1 MAKCNIITL
10 GKINKKIFLILIGG
24 VIYTAILFIE
34 HESMFFGDREIP
46 DNQRNQ
52 GNEENQGNQGNAGDE
67 KKFQHPIIY
76 SLMHSLS
83 LCLSFIFLII
93 YYKNNNNKNKLALI
107 ENIDKININKQKS
120 KKAISWKE
128 KLLWIL
134 LVTIID
140 YASLIFSNIC
150 WIANDSY
157 VGVAQINIIF
167 MAIFSYF
174 ILKMKIYKH
183 HYLCIFA
190 IIIKCIISTII
201 YGVFNDVN
209 KDEIVPLI
217 VLFTTEIAFSLTYV
231 LFKYFMLIKYINP
244 YEIMFFQGLF
254 ESIFSIIFLTITT
267 KFGFIDN
274 FFHFIDNIDNKEI
287 GIIVAWIVA
296 YFIYMLIFYKTI
308 EIFNQFYLYF
318 SILISEYIV
327 FFIEISNYEV
337 WQIIVSVFLMVICS
351 FMILVFV
358 EIIEL
363 NFCGISDMIKKNIEL
378 RARADS
384 MSSKNNDINIINDDE
399 DNETFIDLKDYT
411 YQME

>member
-140 YASLIFSNIC
+140 YASLIFSNIF

-254 ESIFSIIFLTITT
+254 ESIFSIIFL
-267 KFGFIDN
+267 
-274 FFHFIDNIDNKEI
+274 
-287 GIIVAWIVA
+287 A

>member
-1 MAKCNIITL
+1 MAIKCRVITC
-10 GKINKKIFLILIGG
+10 GKINKKIILIIVGG
-24 VIYTAILFIE
+24 LVYSLHLYIESESEIFGGKTNEFPVIYT
-34 HESMFFGDREIP
+34 MM
-46 DNQRNQ
+46 
-52 GNEENQGNQGNAGDE
+52 
-67 KKFQHPIIY
+67 Y
-76 SLMHSLS
+76 SIC
-83 LCLSFIFLII
+83 LCLSFSLLLIFNVYSKKKKDKITSS
-93 YYKNNNNKNKLALI
+93 LI
-107 ENIDKININKQKS
+107 EDKGNIIFEKNDTIKKKI
-120 KKAISWKE
+120 ISWKE

-140 YASLIFSNIC
+140 YASLIFSNIF

-254 ESIFSIIFLTITT
+254 ESIFSIIFLAITT

-308 EIFNQFYLYF
+308 FNGHLFFYD
-318 SILISEYIV
+318 SC
-327 FFIEISNYEV
+327 
-337 WQIIVSVFLMVICS
+337 IC
-351 FMILVFV
+351 
-358 EIIEL
+358 
-363 NFCGISDMIKKNIEL
+363 
-378 RARADS
+378 
-384 MSSKNNDINIINDDE
+384 
-399 DNETFIDLKDYT
+399 
-411 YQME
+411 